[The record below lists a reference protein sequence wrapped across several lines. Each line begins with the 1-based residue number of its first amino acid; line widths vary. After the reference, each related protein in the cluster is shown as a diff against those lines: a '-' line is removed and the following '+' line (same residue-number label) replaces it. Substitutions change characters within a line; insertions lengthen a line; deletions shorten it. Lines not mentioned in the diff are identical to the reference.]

1 MVILETLRFENSF
14 LKEQNPSFFEKNNKK
29 ETIYKN
35 RKINIK
41 LRSYTIEIIFFKILF
56 EKVQEH
62 VLEGKGERI

>member
-41 LRSYTIEIIFFKILF
+41 LRSYTIEIIFF
-56 EKVQEH
+56 
-62 VLEGKGERI
+62 